1 MTAQELKVLNSLD
14 IRKLNS
20 DGRYVDVEIPLF
32 FNLNYEQ
39 VKYLRELYNDNTI
52 ASNVKRPRED
62 KERTEVRR
70 EVPRYKVTRN
80 QKYNNGKHYTKGRV
94 SFVPVTKI
102 IVGVIVVSL
111 SVGLLVS
118 HINDKNQD
126 NQNGGIAYVQEYDD
140 ETKSSNLT
148 VEEPVDNSEYVDIQI
163 DDGTHEVPEEQ
174 EIDVNGDLIREIC
187 NIYHVNY
194 DVVYPF
200 IKGISDNF
208 SSQQYLNGTLNG
220 VTCKGQEVCASSD
233 RELLIYTVRTIK
245 QLPQQIGIS
254 TEGLYGG
261 DYQSGSDFANQI
273 SKVAS
278 DLGINRCLMYA
289 IVQSET
295 SFNSDLFIN
304 SNNPAGIK
312 GIDGSWW
319 VFDTKEEGFYEL
331 GMEILKYY
339 RMIGIDPSVVNED
352 VISKIRD
359 IHAPLSDGNQDW
371 LPNVVSNYEYALM
384 NEATLFDN
392 NNVELVRK

>member
-273 SKVAS
+273 SKVAT

-295 SFNSDLFIN
+295 SFNSDLFLN

-312 GIDGSWW
+312 GVDGSWW

-339 RMIGIDPSVVNED
+339 RMIGIDPSIVNED

-384 NEATLFDN
+384 NEANLFDN

>member
-392 NNVELVRK
+392 NNVELARK

>member
-32 FNLNYEQ
+32 FNLNYKQ

-70 EVPRYKVTRN
+70 EVPRYKVTKN

-140 ETKSSNLT
+140 ETKSSILP
-148 VEEPVDNSEYVDIQI
+148 EDESFDNSEYVAIQI
-163 DDGTHEVPEEQ
+163 DDGTHEVQEEQ

-273 SKVAS
+273 SKVAT

-295 SFNSDLFIN
+295 SFNSDLFLN

-312 GIDGSWW
+312 GVDGSWW

-339 RMIGIDPSVVNED
+339 RMIGIDPSIVNED

-384 NEATLFDN
+384 NEANLFDN